1 MQILQRRGT
10 GFHGIIT
17 SLAKEKLKNGEGCI
31 QRCLHEHLLSE
42 GHNGFIN
49 EVKIISIDKTDPSD
63 PSRREAFWR
72 TKLKTLAP
80 TGLNVE

>member
-1 MQILQRRGT
+1 MQRY
-10 GFHGIIT
+10 
-17 SLAKEKLKNGEGCI
+17 
-31 QRCLHEHLLSE
+31 LHEHLLSE

-49 EVKIISIDKTDPSD
+49 EVKIISVDKTDPSD